1 MRILFSILLTMATTQ
16 LWGQRGYIKLDNDS
30 IFSGFLRHYKS
41 YKDGH
46 EGYELWKTKTDKNPR
61 KIPIQLI
68 KEYAIKEDTFKILH
82 QFKPFPEDRLYFE
95 MVDAKVESRG
105 KVNLYSIDNYRRIY
119 MASFSTAGQLP
130 LNNFQYM
137 KETIYILEDN
147 KNGFL
152 MALPNAKAELERSLV
167 DYLPEKYLK
176 KYIEVNGKIKYK
188 TIPDLIKL
196 YNSK

>member
-1 MRILFSILLTMATTQ
+1 MVTTQ
-16 LWGQRGYIKLDNDS
+16 LWGQKGYIKLDNDS
-30 IFSGFLRHYKS
+30 IFSGFLRYYKS

-61 KIPIQLI
+61 RIPIQHI

-82 QFKPFPEDRLYFE
+82 QFKPFPKDRLYFE
-95 MVDAKVESRG
+95 MVDAKIESRG

-119 MASFSTAGQLP
+119 MASSSPPGQFP
-130 LNNFQYM
+130 SDNIQYM
-137 KETIYILEDN
+137 KETIYILEDS

-152 MALPNAKAELERSLV
+152 TAIPNAKEELETKLA
-167 DYLPEKYLK
+167 DYLPEKYLR
-176 KYIEVNGKIKYK
+176 KYTEVNGKIKYK
-188 TIPDLIKL
+188 TIPELVKL